1 MINLQKKKNQRAS
14 ILYTS
19 VQLHFGAQ
27 EITDNALA
35 VLIKKIYIPAREKE
49 EREKMCHVTLWV
61 TIKWLPR
68 NHAGITIH
76 V

>member
-1 MINLQKKKNQRAS
+1 MINLQKKNQRAS

-35 VLIKKIYIPAREKE
+35 VLIKKYIYTSKRE
-49 EREKMCHVTLWV
+49 RGEKKNVSRDTLGY
-61 TIKWLPR
+61 
-68 NHAGITIH
+68 N
-76 V
+76 